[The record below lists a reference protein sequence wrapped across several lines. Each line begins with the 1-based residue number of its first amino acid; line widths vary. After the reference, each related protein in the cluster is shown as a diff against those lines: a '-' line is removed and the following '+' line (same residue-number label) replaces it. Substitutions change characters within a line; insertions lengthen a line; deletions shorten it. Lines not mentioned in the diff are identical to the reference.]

1 MVWKF
6 RKVYKCELQAFF
18 PGNSYKNDLIL
29 KCSPTKPDYDEE
41 EDVMRFGASPRSM
54 LREALFPPPQR
65 RMCLFTKPVRFRQGE
80 NANCLSAR
88 QHAQLNACKAT
99 SQRGPQA
106 GRGGRGPQ
114 RPSIPIECGKSSILR
129 MNEEVWEPRG
139 GNDSFGEKWHAHWG
153 FRSGEAFPE
162 RKLCTLRP
170 ESGRGVGG
178 SVRRM
183 GVGGGTM
190 PPGNTFELYRCGS
203 VRSSKEPWGV
213 SGRLSRGQCWQ
224 VEKRGVQWGQRVR
237 DAWGGR
243 ADKVWGVLLS
253 PCLGGPFRLS
263 ASRVILPNGRE
274 DSPQWPIFWKTLSGR
289 DEILR

>member
-1 MVWKF
+1 
-6 RKVYKCELQAFF
+6 
-18 PGNSYKNDLIL
+18 
-29 KCSPTKPDYDEE
+29 
-41 EDVMRFGASPRSM
+41 
-54 LREALFPPPQR
+54 
-65 RMCLFTKPVRFRQGE
+65 MCLLTESVHFRQGE

-88 QHAQLNACKAT
+88 QHAQMNACKT
-99 SQRGPQA
+99 ILQRGPQA

-129 MNEEVWEPRG
+129 MNEEAWEPRG
-139 GNDSFGEKWHAHWG
+139 GNDSFGEKWRAHG
-153 FRSGEAFPE
+153 RFRSGEAFPE

-178 SVRRM
+178 SVSRM
-183 GVGGGTM
+183 GVGGDTM
-190 PPGNTFELYRCGS
+190 PPGDTFELCRCGS
-203 VRSSKEPWGV
+203 VRSSKESWGV

-224 VEKRGVQWGQRVR
+224 VEKWGVQWGQSVR
-237 DAWGGR
+237 DPWGGS

-253 PCLGGPFRLS
+253 PCFGGPFKLL
-263 ASRVILPNGRE
+263 ASQVILPNSGE